1 MNENN
6 INEKKNKSIE
16 NSDYH
21 NPYIYDEIS
30 PELSGIIS
38 DLRLSVDLLD
48 EKFETV
54 RSLIQELARRLD
66 ESKICKTNE
75 IGRKIKE
82 ILKDKIKERKISE
95 RWIEK
100 CLADEYKREYSVN
113 KTGVSSLSDKEKE
126 KVKDKKI
133 IITTDGISVNEEID
147 GNIADSD
154 STIKLNDNLSNPL
167 KTDDLSENSTNEDG
181 CSLCK
186 PIYEKYEEL
195 EEAFKSIS
203 LQTADKVKSI
213 KFKIPK
219 GRQVEINEE
228 FNKCKEDVIVECH
241 GYDKI
246 ISIKA
251 DIFKENNHQQSNSST
266 SNDQYNN
273 NDTSNDDYTY

>member
-1 MNENN
+1 MNKDNF
-6 INEKKNKSIE
+6 INKKKKPIE
-16 NSDYH
+16 DSDYSNH
-21 NPYIYDEIS
+21 YGYDEIG
-30 PELSGIIS
+30 PEFSDIIS
-38 DLRLSVDLLD
+38 DLKRSVDLLG

-82 ILKDKIKERKISE
+82 ILIDKIKEGKISE

-100 CLADEYKREYSVN
+100 CLADEYKREHSGKKNRTTSV
-113 KTGVSSLSDKEKE
+113 SEKE
-126 KVKDKKI
+126 ELEDNKI
-133 IITTDGISVNEEID
+133 MITADGISVNEEID
-147 GNIADSD
+147 DNITDSD
-154 STIKLNDNLSNPL
+154 STIKLSDNLSNHL

-186 PIYEKYEEL
+186 PIHDENKEL
-195 EEAFKSIS
+195 KEALKSIS
-203 LQTADKVKSI
+203 LQTADKLKPI
-213 KFKIPK
+213 KFKILK
-219 GRQVEINEE
+219 ERQIEINEE
-228 FNKCKEDVIVECH
+228 FNKCKEEVIVECH

-251 DIFKENNHQQSNSST
+251 DIFKENNPKQSNSST
-266 SNDQYNN
+266 YNNQYNN

>member
-1 MNENN
+1 MNKDNF
-6 INEKKNKSIE
+6 INKKKKPIE
-16 NSDYH
+16 DSDYSNH
-21 NPYIYDEIS
+21 YGYDEIGPKFS
-30 PELSGIIS
+30 DIIS
-38 DLRLSVDLLD
+38 DLKRIIDLLG

-82 ILKDKIKERKISE
+82 ILIDKIKEGKISE

-100 CLADEYKREYSVN
+100 CLADEYKREHSGKKNRSSSV
-113 KTGVSSLSDKEKE
+113 SEKE
-126 KVKDKKI
+126 ELEDKKI
-133 IITTDGISVNEEID
+133 MITADGISINED
-147 GNIADSD
+147 NIADSN
-154 STIKLNDNLSNPL
+154 STKKLSDNLSNPL
-167 KTDDLSENSTNEDG
+167 KTDDFSENSTNDDG
-181 CSLCK
+181 CSLYK
-186 PIYEKYEEL
+186 PIQEKNKEL

-203 LQTADKVKSI
+203 LQTADKLKPI

-219 GRQVEINEE
+219 ERQIEINEE
-228 FNKCKEDVIVECH
+228 FNKCKEEVIVECH

-251 DIFKENNHQQSNSST
+251 DIFKENNPQQSNSSI

-273 NDTSNDDYTY
+273 NDKSNDNYTY